1 MVKFIFKCAI
11 KYVSLFA
18 LFLATFM
25 AINSLAAIV
34 FGLLSG
40 TGFQDWF
47 GSGLVIF
54 SMITTIAFS
63 IVASQEYVEKQDKMR
78 NYYLSVKGK

>member
-11 KYVSLFA
+11 KYVSLAA

-25 AINSLAAIV
+25 AIHSMACIV

-47 GSGLVIF
+47 GSGLVMF
-54 SMITTIAFS
+54 SGIATISFG
-63 IVASQEYVEKQDKMR
+63 IVAAHEYTEKQDKMR
-78 NYYLSVKGK
+78 DYYLSVKGK

>member
-1 MVKFIFKCAI
+1 
-11 KYVSLFA
+11 
-18 LFLATFM
+18 M

-54 SMITTIAFS
+54 SMITTICFS
-63 IVASQEYVEKQDKMR
+63 IVASQEYVEKQEKMR

>member
-1 MVKFIFKCAI
+1 
-11 KYVSLFA
+11 
-18 LFLATFM
+18 M
-25 AINSLAAIV
+25 ACIV

-47 GSGLVIF
+47 GSGVCIF

-63 IVASQEYVEKQDKMR
+63 TIASQEYVEKQEKMR

>member
-18 LFLATFM
+18 LFLATFI

-54 SMITTIAFS
+54 SMITTIAFA
-63 IVASQEYVEKQDKMR
+63 VTASQEYVSKKENR
-78 NYYLSVKGK
+78 YV

>member
-1 MVKFIFKCAI
+1 MIMFVFKSAAR
-11 KYVSLFA
+11 YVCLVA
-18 LFLATFM
+18 LFLASFM
-25 AINSLAAIV
+25 AIHSMACIV

-40 TGFQDWF
+40 TGFHDWF
-47 GSGLVIF
+47 GSGVVIF

-63 IVASQEYVEKQDKMR
+63 IVVSQDYIEKQNKMR